1 MYCYDYH
8 YYYLYMITEVL
19 SGNWEM
25 EFLSPKELIVTAV
38 FGGCNNSRPAL
49 LHGTINGAYSPAWKF
64 LIPNGFSHLQR
75 SMKVRFQLDPA
86 FFILVP
92 LTLPTASF
100 LCLLV

>member
-1 MYCYDYH
+1 
-8 YYYLYMITEVL
+8 MITEVL
-19 SGNWEM
+19 SENREM

-49 LHGTINGAYSPAWKF
+49 LHGTINGAYSPVWKF
-64 LIPNGFSHLQR
+64 PIPNGFSHLQR
-75 SMKVRFQLDPA
+75 LKKVRVQLDPA